1 LQILEISSVENRI
14 GASFRLAMDGEQPK
28 RRPGMDTKKPWD
40 MRSERGL
47 AGFHTNVT
55 ELKYLPSGRET
66 GNGGTQWIGQQG

>member
-1 LQILEISSVENRI
+1 
-14 GASFRLAMDGEQPK
+14 
-28 RRPGMDTKKPWD
+28 MDTKPWD

-66 GNGGTQWIGQQG
+66 GNGGETQWIGQQG